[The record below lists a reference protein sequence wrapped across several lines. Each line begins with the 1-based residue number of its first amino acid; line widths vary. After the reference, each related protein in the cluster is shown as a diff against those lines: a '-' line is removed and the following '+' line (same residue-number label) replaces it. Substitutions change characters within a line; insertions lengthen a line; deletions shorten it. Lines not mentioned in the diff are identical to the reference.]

1 MHPNTPST
9 GTNTQKDGKT
19 RAAVRYAAVMQV
31 DEHKGAAM
39 TNLSDIEK
47 RCEAASPGEWES
59 ALVQWDISSFKHE
72 VVCGKVTICTMPGDG
87 PQSSKDADFIAEAK
101 KDLPALLSM
110 VQDLQSKLATAEG
123 LVALQQEQ
131 IGGMQR
137 NVGELEADARRYRWI
152 RAFPNC
158 NLAMTDDRDKLRW
171 IFGTPMLDDA
181 IDAALS
187 TETTG

>member
-47 RCEAASPGEWES
+47 RCEAEICPFCGESPEVLTDGSWIEVFCCVSLSRQKSDYLTKDERQTWNN
-59 ALVQWDISSFKHE
+59 ALFLY
-72 VVCGKVTICTMPGDG
+72 G
-87 PQSSKDADFIAEAK
+87 PEAEAK
-101 KDLPALLSM
+101 VLREVISEWNDRPQ

-137 NVGELEADARRYRWI
+137 KVGEFRGALHRICRESTDESSRMEAR
-152 RAFPNC
+152 
-158 NLAMTDDRDKLRW
+158 
-171 IFGTPMLDDA
+171 
-181 IDAALS
+181 AALN